1 MSGDGVDLETS
12 EWPESGFPG
21 IKVNPLTRR
30 YEIVDEELVQTS
42 LSGDDRPWA
51 GVFVLMV
58 QGKTT
63 EAAELLAEARMVDPE
78 SFELL
83 LLDTEILY
91 TRGRLEA
98 AYERLHRLLA
108 QYRGTAHEAEVL
120 QHLGNTYYS
129 SGDFGRSAD
138 AFQEALELR
147 VASHASPELIYS
159 STVALQQARHAA
171 ESN

>member
-1 MSGDGVDLETS
+1 MSDGGAGLESS

-30 YEIVDEELVQTS
+30 YEIVDDELVQTT
-42 LSGDDRPWA
+42 LAGDERPWA

-58 QGKTT
+58 QGKST
-63 EAAELLAEARMVDPE
+63 EAAELLAEARMVDPD

-98 AYERLHRLLA
+98 AFERLRRLLG
-108 QYRGTAHEAEVL
+108 QYRGSVHEAEIL

-129 SGDFGRSAD
+129 SGDFSRSAD
-138 AFQEALELR
+138 AFQQALELR
-147 VASHASPELIYS
+147 VASHASAELIYS
-159 STVALQQARHAA
+159 STVALQQARRAA